1 MDEFPVTPIY
11 VSVRFHGHGL
21 ALLTEG
27 GVPYVALKGVVA
39 ALGLQWEVQYRR
51 IQCDPTLGGEVCT
64 LQCTT
69 PAETLAMVA
78 LPLNLLDTW
87 LDGIDTGQ
95 LRPKILEGI
104 ALFRRE
110 CFAVMMARWI
120 GYDPEDNLLPP
131 QSADKTGFTGLVAPV
146 VILHDGKAVT
156 TSQAVAEY
164 FGKQHKNVLQ
174 SIENLLPQLPDEHKL
189 NFQQASFEVAQP
201 NGGTTTYPAY
211 ELTRD
216 AFTLLAMGFTGKA
229 ALAFKLA
236 YIEAF
241 NKLEAKRAVQAW
253 LSCRLAVLQACLFCC
268 LGGSQARLS
277 YCLANLPKPSNLPWL
292 PNP

>member
-1 MDEFPVTPIY
+1 MNTLTQIPSDGLSSFEFQYYPLRMIADE
-11 VSVRFHGHGL
+11 HGKPWFIAKDVCAILGYDNPSGYDNLSKAIKDHCKEEGL
-21 ALLTEG
+21 TSRYIPALSNRYRLIDEENLYLLLTH
-27 GVPYVALKGVVA
+27 
-39 ALGLQWEVQYRR
+39 
-51 IQCDPTLGGEVCT
+51 CDKPEAE
-64 LQCTT
+64 
-69 PAETLAMVA
+69 AETFAAWVSNEV
-78 LPLNLLDTW
+78 LPFFIRLPTDP
-87 LDGIDTGQ
+87 GQ
-95 LRPKILEGI
+95 
-104 ALFRRE
+104 FR
-110 CFAVMMARWI
+110 
-120 GYDPEDNLLPP
+120 
-131 QSADKTGFTGLVAPV
+131 PV

-156 TSQAVAEY
+156 TSLAVAEH
-164 FGKQHKNVLQ
+164 FGKLHKDVLEKIRALIAELPAEFHERNFPPMI
-174 SIENLLPQLPDEHKL
+174 IEV
-189 NFQQASFEVAQP
+189 EVGKGAKRKD
-201 NGGTTTYPAY
+201 PAY

>member
-1 MDEFPVTPIY
+1 MSI
-11 VSVRFHGHGL
+11 
-21 ALLTEG
+21 
-27 GVPYVALKGVVA
+27 
-39 ALGLQWEVQYRR
+39 
-51 IQCDPTLGGEVCT
+51 
-64 LQCTT
+64 
-69 PAETLAMVA
+69 PA
-78 LPLNLLDTW
+78 
-87 LDGIDTGQ
+87 
-95 LRPKILEGI
+95 KILT
-104 ALFRRE
+104 
-110 CFAVMMARWI
+110 
-120 GYDPEDNLLPP
+120 
-131 QSADKTGFTGLVAPV
+131 KTPLPV
-146 VILHDGKAVT
+146 VISHDNKAVT
-156 TSQAVAEY
+156 TSQSVAEY

-174 SIENLLPQLPDEHKL
+174 SIENLKADLPKDLYQL
-189 NFQQASFEVAQP
+189 NFQLIQIDTDLGIGRTRQD
-201 NGGTTTYPAY
+201 PAY